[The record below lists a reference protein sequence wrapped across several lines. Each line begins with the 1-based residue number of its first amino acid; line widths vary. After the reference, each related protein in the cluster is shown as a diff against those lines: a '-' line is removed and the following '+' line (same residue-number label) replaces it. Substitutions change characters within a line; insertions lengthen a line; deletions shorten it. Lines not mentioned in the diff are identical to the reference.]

1 VTIPA
6 ERLSRLVSHA
16 LRHEPWL
23 YELELD
29 DEGWVQIDDLVDA
42 LRRDL
47 ADRTV
52 QRSDLV
58 EMVAHATKQR
68 HEIEGDR
75 IRALYGHSLPGR
87 ITKTQAEPPPFLF
100 HGTVRDNVPSILKVG
115 LSPMG
120 RQYVHLSIDRETAQ
134 AVGRRKGAQVVVLT
148 VAAGVAHAAGT
159 VFLRGNAA
167 VWLAEQVPA
176 AFIRSI

>member
-1 VTIPA
+1 MTTSP

-29 DEGWVQIDDLVDA
+29 DAGWVRLDDLLEA

-47 ADRTV
+47 VCPAL
-52 QRSDLV
+52 QQSDVV
-58 EMVAHATKQR
+58 EMVAHASKQR
-68 HEIEGDR
+68 HEIQGDR

-87 ITKTQAEPPPFLF
+87 IAKTEEAPPPLLF

-120 RQYVHLSIDRETAQ
+120 RQYVHLSIERETAQ

-148 VAAGVAHAAGT
+148 VAADAAHTADV

-167 VWLAEQVPA
+167 VWLAERVPA
-176 AFIRSI
+176 AFISSI